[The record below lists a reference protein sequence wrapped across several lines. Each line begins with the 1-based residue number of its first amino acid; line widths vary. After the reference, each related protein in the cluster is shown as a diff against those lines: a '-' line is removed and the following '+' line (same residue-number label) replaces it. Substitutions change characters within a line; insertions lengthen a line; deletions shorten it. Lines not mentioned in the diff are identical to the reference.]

1 MAERGGV
8 RVGFVAL
15 AIVSLVLGI
24 VGFTQLLAA
33 KPGGDV
39 HPLDVIYY
47 SLQLFTLG
55 AEPLQ
60 VGGPYPWPI
69 EIARFTA
76 PAVTIYALIE
86 AGRLLFAAEV
96 ARLRARRARE
106 HVVVVGD
113 GLLAAGLARRLKAQ
127 NLRVVSISSKQV
139 TWPASAGVV
148 QVRGDGRDPGV
159 LRDAGVARAATVF
172 ACTDDSA
179 DNVTIALEAAQYR
192 TEHSVYAHVADSG
205 MCLAWQARHL
215 GTGPGSPVRLDFFNV
230 NDLAARNFWAAGPL
244 KARAGRP
251 PRLLVISASAFAC
264 AIIVEAARQ
273 WWVQDQA
280 NVAKI
285 EVRLIDAAA
294 SATARELIRRFPF
307 LPSAVD
313 LEPIDHDFDDLVTS
327 ERNRRDLIE
336 LRPDKVFVCH
346 DDEQVALTTA
356 VTHDCL
362 WHSGP
367 GSVVVRL
374 DQLASL
380 PRALAVA
387 RSREL
392 FDDVTDALRLF
403 GVVDAAADP
412 DLIRDDLGE
421 RLARVMHESYLV
433 ARRRSAPGAFNADA
447 TTTTLRALV
456 AWEELA
462 DHYKRG
468 NRSLAADIGPKLRL
482 IGCVLAPRSG
492 PGAEHVLSAGEID
505 KLAEAEHERWA
516 AERTAAGWR
525 YGTGYDAAART
536 NPLLRPWSEM
546 APDVRELN
554 RLVIRELPQVLGTW
568 GFRIVRL
575 HHGPDTATARAGT
588 P

>member
-8 RVGFVAL
+8 RVGFVVL

-24 VGFTQLLAA
+24 IGFAQLLAA
-33 KPGGDV
+33 EPGGTV
-39 HPLDVIYY
+39 HPLDVVYY

-60 VGGPYPWPI
+60 QGGPYPLAI

-96 ARLRARRARE
+96 ARFRARRAKG
-106 HVVVVGD
+106 HVVVIGD
-113 GLLAAGLARRLKAQ
+113 SLLAAGLARRLKTQ
-127 NLRVVSISSKQV
+127 GHKVVSVSSKQV
-139 TWPASAGVV
+139 TWPSSAGVV

-159 LRDAGVARAATVF
+159 LRDAGVARAATIF

-179 DNVTIALEAAQYR
+179 DNVTIALEAAQHR
-192 TEHSVYAHVADSG
+192 TEHSVYAHVADPA

-230 NDLAARNFWAAGPL
+230 NDLAARSFWAADPL
-244 KARAGRP
+244 PAKGTRP
-251 PRLLVISASAFAC
+251 PKLVVISASAFAC

-273 WWVQDQA
+273 WWVRDQA
-280 NVAKI
+280 NVARLQ
-285 EVRLIDAAA
+285 VRLIDAAA
-294 SATARELIRRFPF
+294 SATARELVRRYPF

-313 LEPIDHDFDDLVTS
+313 LEPVDHDFASLVTA
-327 ERNRRDLIE
+327 ERARRELIE
-336 LRPDKVFVCH
+336 LDADRIFVCH
-346 DDEQVALTTA
+346 EDEQVALTTA

-362 WHSGP
+362 WHGGP
-367 GSVVVRL
+367 GSLVVRL

-380 PRALAVA
+380 PKALAAA

-392 FDDVTDALRLF
+392 FDEVTDALRLF

-421 RLARVMHESYLV
+421 RLARVMHESYLL
-433 ARRRSAPGAFNADA
+433 ARRRCAPGAYNADVP
-447 TTTTLRALV
+447 TSSLRALV
-456 AWEELA
+456 TWDELA
-462 DHYKRG
+462 DHYKHG

-492 PGAEHVLSAGEID
+492 PGAEHVLTAAEVD
-505 KLAEAEHERWA
+505 RLAEAEHERWA

-525 YGTGYDAAART
+525 HGTDYDSERKT
-536 NPLLRPWSEM
+536 NPLLQPWPQM
-546 APDVRELN
+546 APEVIELN

-568 GFRIVRL
+568 GFRIVRI
-575 HHGPDTATARAGT
+575 GT
-588 P
+588 VVA